1 MQSLNE
7 EAWNLNN
14 DNEMKNGENSEIED
28 YLDDETSDDFEDSEE
43 ITYL

>member
-1 MQSLNE
+1 MQSLHE
-7 EAWNLNN
+7 EAWNLSN
-14 DNEMKNGENSEIED
+14 DVQIEENSEIED